1 MAITKKV
8 NTDYTI
14 DATDHQV
21 TILGNLTVTGATTT
35 VSSTDTEISDKVI
48 VLNSGETG
56 AGISTPSPAA
66 GIQIDRGS
74 LPDAFL
80 VFDEIL
86 DVFAISYDGVTF
98 TNIAT
103 TSGSG
108 TGSLENVV
116 EDTTPQLGGNLE
128 TNGFHLQFD
137 ATTIEPSV
145 TANATVIYQD
155 TVGSAGS
162 GLYVKN
168 SGTSDGQE
176 LVTKA
181 KAIVFSLIL

>member
-14 DATDHQV
+14 DATDHEV
-21 TILGNLTVTGATTT
+21 TIIGNLTVQGATTT
-35 VSSTDTEISDKVI
+35 VSSTDTEIADRVI
-48 VLNSGETG
+48 ILNSGETG
-56 AGISTPSPAA
+56 AGITSAPFAA
-66 GIQIDRGS
+66 GITIDRGS
-74 LPDAFL
+74 LPDASL
-80 VFDEIL
+80 VFDENF
-86 DVFAISYDGVTF
+86 DVFAISYDGVNF

-103 TSGSG
+103 TAGSGS
-108 TGSLENVV
+108 SLENVI
-116 EDTTPQLGGNLE
+116 EDTSPQLGGNLE

-137 ATTIEPSV
+137 ETTIEPSV
-145 TANATVIYQD
+145 TANATVVYQD